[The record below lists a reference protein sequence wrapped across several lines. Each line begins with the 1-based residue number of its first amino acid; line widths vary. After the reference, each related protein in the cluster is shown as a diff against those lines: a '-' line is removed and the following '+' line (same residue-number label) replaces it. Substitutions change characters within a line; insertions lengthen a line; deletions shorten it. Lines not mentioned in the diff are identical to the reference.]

1 MTIKQNEL
9 LIQVTTYMND
19 ENIIINERS
28 KTQKAKNHMIPFIRD
43 VKNRKSI
50 KAEVSPWLIEVS
62 EMEKEERSLMYMG
75 FLFEVIKILW
85 N

>member
-1 MTIKQNEL
+1 M
-9 LIQVTTYMND
+9 
-19 ENIIINERS
+19 S
-28 KTQKAKNHMIPFIRD
+28 KIG
-43 VKNRKSI
+43 KSI